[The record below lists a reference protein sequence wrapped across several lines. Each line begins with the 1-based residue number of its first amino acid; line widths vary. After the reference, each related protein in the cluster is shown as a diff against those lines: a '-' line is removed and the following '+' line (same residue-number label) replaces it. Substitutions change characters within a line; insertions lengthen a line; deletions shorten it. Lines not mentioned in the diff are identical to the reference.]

1 MSGNLFTATAAN
13 LIKTASYTKLHIPF
27 FQRQYVW
34 SKDNWKELFN
44 TFLEERTPFI
54 GSIIV
59 KQLQNRNNE
68 VDVIDGQQRLTT
80 LSILI
85 KAFYDSLN
93 IEDKKTAYNN
103 ILTIFYSSK
112 SILSKEY
119 SLRLNHSRLDR
130 NDFENIM
137 SFNYSLKDRCT
148 SSEIGIIGCY
158 SYFLNRISSLKS
170 ENYQKFLDMFEKL
183 TDEKFSYLVLIQ
195 LSSEAD
201 EQTIFDTLNTTGV
214 MLTASD
220 TIKNVIYKTLG
231 KMYEDEDF
239 IEPQEKLINFYVKTW
254 ENLFESESN
263 KEYWNSVLVT
273 GRFNRTYLEFFLY
286 CYGVLSGIYT
296 SYDNKINDL
305 SSVYKAYLK
314 KVSTSN
320 ELEEFLLRM
329 VDYAQTFKNGFKYG
343 VNNKYYTYKRDD
355 VLDRL
360 LQFLYI
366 TDTTSVYPYVIKIL
380 YDYKNDNH
388 KMNVQLHKLEKML
401 VINHLTANSTKTKN
415 YNKLVMSLISD
426 PSKIDIELSD
436 IKNNKNYVLLKK
448 PSNKVANM
456 YLFWIELYKRQD
468 QKKDI
473 NSLPYNFTLE
483 HIMPKKWKKNWK
495 EYPSIKHSDGTEYTM
510 VEKADI
516 RDEAV
521 KSIGNMTLLKSKLNS
536 RISNAPY
543 SEKRSKI
550 KEYVSLELNKDLLKN
565 YPEWSENE
573 ISTREKELIKCI
585 EECFL
590 YDNIDDNDHISYTN
604 TERIISEYENTYAE
618 EISKFDKVDATDV
631 TSREYFDF
639 MSKPDIVRFLS
650 IQEINVHKA
659 FNRSKC
665 REANKKEFFLNPQ
678 KRNLTQDWSM
688 ALFNQYN
695 NSLYYLEIPA
705 NSLKS
710 IDDDPN
716 GLTLKPNDSNK
727 VDLYINTGT
736 MIERKSNIDFS
747 KFVVKVFKV

>member
-1 MSGNLFTATAAN
+1 MSRNLFTATAAN

-34 SKDNWKELFN
+34 SKDNWEELFN

-137 SFNYSLKDRCT
+137 SFDYSLKDGCT
-148 SSEIGIIGCY
+148 SNEIGIIGCY
-158 SYFLNRISSLKS
+158 NYFFNRISSLKL
-170 ENYQKFLDMFEKL
+170 EDYQKFLNMFEKL

-254 ENLFESESN
+254 ENIFESESN
-263 KEYWNSVLVT
+263 KDYWNSTLVT

-426 PSKIDIELSD
+426 PSKIDIELAD

-468 QKKDI
+468 QKKGRRHVHPSGTHAGYSGHHRPQKDPPVPVRFFHGDPRSCGKLLCKADQKESGHGGGQQPQGGRCRLWRRHQRGHLHHPGRHPGAAFDEQGRRGRCHSGRDPAAAGKKVI
-473 NSLPYNFTLE
+473 LPGFCCT
-483 HIMPKKWKKNWK
+483 HITKSTKDLWFFPKIRPYLFILCCKNYIIRVCPHIWK
-495 EYPSIKHSDGTEYTM
+495 ES
-510 VEKADI
+510 VCAA
-516 RDEAV
+516 AV
-521 KSIGNMTLLKSKLNS
+521 NIWRRALLCSC
-536 RISNAPY
+536 
-543 SEKRSKI
+543 
-550 KEYVSLELNKDLLKN
+550 
-565 YPEWSENE
+565 
-573 ISTREKELIKCI
+573 T
-585 EECFL
+585 
-590 YDNIDDNDHISYTN
+590 
-604 TERIISEYENTYAE
+604 RIIA
-618 EISKFDKVDATDV
+618 
-631 TSREYFDF
+631 
-639 MSKPDIVRFLS
+639 S
-650 IQEINVHKA
+650 I
-659 FNRSKC
+659 C
-665 REANKKEFFLNPQ
+665 
-678 KRNLTQDWSM
+678 W
-688 ALFNQYN
+688 
-695 NSLYYLEIPA
+695 
-705 NSLKS
+705 
-710 IDDDPN
+710 
-716 GLTLKPNDSNK
+716 
-727 VDLYINTGT
+727 T
-736 MIERKSNIDFS
+736 M
-747 KFVVKVFKV
+747 

>member
-1 MSGNLFTATAAN
+1 MSRNLFTATAAN

-34 SKDNWKELFN
+34 SKDNWEELFN

-137 SFNYSLKDRCT
+137 SFDYSLKDGCT
-148 SSEIGIIGCY
+148 SNEIGIIGCY
-158 SYFLNRISSLKS
+158 NYFFNRISSLKL
-170 ENYQKFLDMFEKL
+170 EDYQKFLNMFEKL

-254 ENLFESESN
+254 ENIFESESN
-263 KEYWNSVLVT
+263 KDYWNSTLVT

-355 VLDRL
+355 ILDRL

-426 PSKIDIELSD
+426 PSKIDIELAD

-550 KEYVSLELNKDLLKN
+550 KEYISLELNKDLLKN

-573 ISTREKELIKCI
+573 ISNREKELIKCI

-650 IQEINVHKA
+650 IQGINIHKA

-665 REANKKEFFLNPQ
+665 REVNQKEFFLNPQ
-678 KRNLTQDWSM
+678 KRHLTQDWSM

-710 IDDDPN
+710 VDDDPN

-727 VDLYINTGT
+727 VDLYINTET

-747 KFVVKVFKV
+747 KLVVKVFKV

>member
-1 MSGNLFTATAAN
+1 MSVDLFTAKAAN
-13 LIKTASYTKLHIPF
+13 LIKTASYSMLHIPF

-34 SKDNWKELFN
+34 SKDNWEELFN

-59 KQLQNRNNE
+59 KRLLDQKNG

-85 KAFYDSLN
+85 KAFYDNLDD
-93 IEDKKTAYNN
+93 EDKDTAKND

-130 NDFENIM
+130 EDFEKVM
-137 SFNYSLKDRCT
+137 SFKYVLEDEDKKKDT
-148 SSEIGIIGCY
+148 GIVGCY
-158 SYFLNRISSLKS
+158 RYFSNRISLLKS
-170 ENYQKFLDMFEKL
+170 ENSSAFIEIFEKL
-183 TDEKFSYLVLIQ
+183 MDENFSYLVLIE
-195 LSSEAD
+195 LSPEAD

-231 KMYEDEDF
+231 KMYEDEGF
-239 IEPQEKLINFYVKTW
+239 IEPQEKLINFYIKTW
-254 ENLFESESN
+254 ENIFENEPN
-263 KEYWNSVLVT
+263 KEYWNSILVT

-305 SSVYKAYLK
+305 ANVYKIYLK
-314 KVSTSN
+314 NISTSD
-320 ELEEFLLRM
+320 ELEKFLLKM
-329 VDYAQTFKNGFKYG
+329 VDYAQTFENGFKYG
-343 VNNKYYTYKRDD
+343 IDNKYYTYRRDD

-360 LQFLYI
+360 LQFLYM
-366 TDTTSVYPYVIKIL
+366 TDTTTVYPYVIKIL

-388 KMNVQLHKLEKML
+388 EMNIQLHKLEKML

-415 YNKLVMSLISD
+415 YNKLIMSLISD
-426 PSKIDIELSD
+426 PSKIDLELAD
-436 IKNNKNYVLLKK
+436 IKDNKNYVLLKK
-448 PSNKVANM
+448 SSNKIASM
-456 YLFWIELYKRQD
+456 YLFWVELYKRRD

-473 NSLPYNFTLE
+473 NALPYTFTLE

-495 EYPSIKHSDGTEYTM
+495 EYPSIKHSDGTEYSM
-510 VEKADI
+510 LEKADN
-516 RDEAV
+516 RDKAI

-536 RISNAPY
+536 FISNASY
-543 SEKRSKI
+543 ADKKKKI
-550 KEYVSLELNKDLLKN
+550 KEYISLELNKDLLIN

-573 ISTREKELIKCI
+573 ISKREKELIKCI
-585 EECFL
+585 EDCFL
-590 YDNIDDNDHISYTN
+590 YDDIDTDGYISYTN
-604 TERIISEYENTYAE
+604 TERIISEYEKTYE
-618 EISKFDKVDATDV
+618 KDISKFNKVDATDI

-639 MSKPDIVRFLS
+639 MSKPDIVRFLN
-650 IQEINVHKA
+650 IQGINVHRV

-665 REANKKEFFLNPQ
+665 RETNQREFFLNPQ
-678 KRNLTQDWSM
+678 KSHLLQDWSM
-688 ALFNQYN
+688 VLFNQYN

-710 IDDDPN
+710 VDDDPN

-727 VDLYINTGT
+727 VDLYINVET

-747 KFVVKVFKV
+747 KFVKKVFNV

>member
-1 MSGNLFTATAAN
+1 MSGNLFTAAAAN

-34 SKDNWKELFN
+34 SKDNWEELFN

-137 SFNYSLKDRCT
+137 SFDYSLKDGCT
-148 SSEIGIIGCY
+148 SNETGIMGCY
-158 SYFLNRISSLKS
+158 NYFFNRISSLKL
-170 ENYQKFLDMFEKL
+170 EDYQKFLNMFEKL

-254 ENLFESESN
+254 ENIFESESN
-263 KEYWNSVLVT
+263 KDYWNSTLVT

-380 YDYKNDNH
+380 YDYKNDDH
-388 KMNVQLHKLEKML
+388 EMNIQLHKLEKML

-436 IKNNKNYVLLKK
+436 IKDNKNYSLLKK

-456 YLFWIELYKRQD
+456 YLFWIELYKRRD
-468 QKKDI
+468 QKKDV

-495 EYPSIKHSDGTEYTM
+495 EYPSIKHSDGTEYSM
-510 VEKADI
+510 LEKADI

-543 SEKRSKI
+543 FEKKSKI

-604 TERIISEYENTYAE
+604 TERIISEYENAYAE

-639 MSKPDIVRFLS
+639 MNKPDIVRFLS
-650 IQEINVHKA
+650 IQGINVHKA

-710 IDDDPN
+710 VDDDPN

-727 VDLYINTGT
+727 VDLYINTET

-747 KFVVKVFKV
+747 KFIVKVFKV

>member
-1 MSGNLFTATAAN
+1 MSRNLFTATAAN

-34 SKDNWKELFN
+34 SKDNWEELFN

-137 SFNYSLKDRCT
+137 SFDYSLKDGCT
-148 SSEIGIIGCY
+148 SNEIGIIDCY
-158 SYFLNRISSLKS
+158 NYFFNRISSLKL
-170 ENYQKFLDMFEKL
+170 EDYQKFLNMFEKL

-254 ENLFESESN
+254 ENIFESESN
-263 KEYWNSVLVT
+263 KDYWNSTLVT

-426 PSKIDIELSD
+426 PSKIDIELAD
-436 IKNNKNYVLLKK
+436 IKNNKNYSLLKK

-495 EYPSIKHSDGTEYTM
+495 EYPSIKHSDGTEYSM
-510 VEKADI
+510 LEKADI

-573 ISTREKELIKCI
+573 ISTRENELIKCI

>member
-1 MSGNLFTATAAN
+1 M
-13 LIKTASYTKLHIPF
+13 
-27 FQRQYVW
+27 
-34 SKDNWKELFN
+34 
-44 TFLEERTPFI
+44 
-54 GSIIV
+54 
-59 KQLQNRNNE
+59 
-68 VDVIDGQQRLTT
+68 
-80 LSILI
+80 
-85 KAFYDSLN
+85 
-93 IEDKKTAYNN
+93 
-103 ILTIFYSSK
+103 
-112 SILSKEY
+112 
-119 SLRLNHSRLDR
+119 
-130 NDFENIM
+130 
-137 SFNYSLKDRCT
+137 
-148 SSEIGIIGCY
+148 
-158 SYFLNRISSLKS
+158 
-170 ENYQKFLDMFEKL
+170 
-183 TDEKFSYLVLIQ
+183 
-195 LSSEAD
+195 
-201 EQTIFDTLNTTGV
+201 
-214 MLTASD
+214 
-220 TIKNVIYKTLG
+220 
-231 KMYEDEDF
+231 
-239 IEPQEKLINFYVKTW
+239 
-254 ENLFESESN
+254 
-263 KEYWNSVLVT
+263 
-273 GRFNRTYLEFFLY
+273 
-286 CYGVLSGIYT
+286 LSGIYT

-426 PSKIDIELSD
+426 PSKIDIELAD
-436 IKNNKNYVLLKK
+436 IKNNKNYSLLKK

-495 EYPSIKHSDGTEYTM
+495 EYPSIKHSDGTEYSM
-510 VEKADI
+510 LEKADI

>member
-1 MSGNLFTATAAN
+1 MSGNLFTAAAAN

-34 SKDNWKELFN
+34 SKDNWEELFN

-137 SFNYSLKDRCT
+137 SFDYSLKDGCT
-148 SSEIGIIGCY
+148 SNETGIMGCY
-158 SYFLNRISSLKS
+158 NYFFNRISSLKL
-170 ENYQKFLDMFEKL
+170 EDYQKFLNMFEKL

-254 ENLFESESN
+254 ENIFESESN
-263 KEYWNSVLVT
+263 KDYWNSTLVT

-380 YDYKNDNH
+380 YDYKNDDHEINI
-388 KMNVQLHKLEKML
+388 QLHKLEKML

-436 IKNNKNYVLLKK
+436 IKDNKNYSLLKK

-456 YLFWIELYKRQD
+456 YLFWIELYKRRD
-468 QKKDI
+468 QKKDV

-495 EYPSIKHSDGTEYTM
+495 EYPSIKHSDGTEYSM
-510 VEKADI
+510 LEKADI

-604 TERIISEYENTYAE
+604 TERIISEYENAYAE

-650 IQEINVHKA
+650 IQGINVHKA

-710 IDDDPN
+710 VDDDPN

-727 VDLYINTGT
+727 VDLYINTET

-747 KFVVKVFKV
+747 KFIVKVFKV